1 VPDAVGSIL
10 VGILLAVVAVV
21 LIDRNR
27 RFLVG
32 QVVDP
37 RLNRAAVRA
46 LLALPEVERVT
57 ELRIEF
63 VGARQVYLTGA
74 VDLTGNMS
82 EDDASHVL
90 ASLER
95 RLSLTPAVVGATLS
109 LSEPE
114 DAALTGSDEGASR

>member
-1 VPDAVGSIL
+1 MPDAIGSIL
-10 VGILLAVVAVV
+10 VGVLLAVVAVV

-37 RLNRAAVRA
+37 RLNDAAVRA

-57 ELRIEF
+57 ELRLEF

-74 VDLTGNMS
+74 VDLTGNLP
-82 EDDASHVL
+82 EDAASHVL

-95 RLSLTPAVVGATLS
+95 RLAKTPAVVGATLS
-109 LSEPE
+109 LSEPQ
-114 DAALTGSDEGASR
+114 DPAL